1 MSRHVMEALGK
12 SRVVIE
18 DGQVVEVGE
27 PVIRYCPLFKKHRG
41 IEELNEETIRA
52 NMEYRIRSFGM
63 CTESR
68 KTRMRDFL
76 NFGISEMLSLAL
88 RNKLL
93 DAAVIAAD
101 GCGTCVLEDPEIIQG
116 LGGRISGLCETSPLQ
131 AVISD
136 VGAERVLDPKTALID
151 QFGGVSKAFAMRH
164 SKVGVTVA
172 FADDAVAVRDA
183 FGDNVVIFAVHTT
196 GTSEK
201 DCERLFD
208 FCDVITSCASLH
220 IREIGK
226 QRALLQ
232 AGTKIPIYAA
242 TEVGKE
248 IMLAKLKEL
257 GKEPSCTLD
266 EDGPRPL
273 I

>member
-12 SRVVIE
+12 ARVVIE
-18 DGQVVEVGE
+18 DGKVIEVGE

-41 IEELNEETIRA
+41 IEELNAETIRA
-52 NMEYRIRSFGM
+52 NMEFRINSFGM
-63 CTESR
+63 CTEFR

-88 RNKLL
+88 RNKML

-131 AVISD
+131 NVIAD
-136 VGAERVLDPKTALID
+136 VGADRVLDPKTALMD

-164 SKVGVTVA
+164 SKVGVTIA
-172 FADDAVAVRDA
+172 FADDAAAIRDA

-196 GTSEK
+196 GTSEADSEK
-201 DCERLFD
+201 LFD

-220 IREIGK
+220 IREVAK
-226 QRALLQ
+226 RRAVLQ

-242 TEVGKE
+242 TERGKE

-266 EDGPRPL
+266 EDGPEPL